1 MSYELFKQGPE
12 VYVPI
17 ILLSLV
23 ITVLAYGAFPFIL
36 AKARSTLITKK
47 KYRGLCYGINAA
59 VMVLFIVING
69 EASSGGPYVLWT
81 WVFSNW
87 GIRILNNKG
96 LLNDDTNI
104 PCTLTHVTDQSKPTF
119 EARKDR
125 FCRECGAKLV
135 DNSRFCCM
143 CGTNLETVSNA
154 TQQLGLCDIEN
165 AVSIYLNKRI
175 SISHISCTLVYVI
188 PASTGKPKEMHLA
201 MTVGDEE
208 FSSLDLM
215 FFDQNRKSYYLYGER
230 LALDE
235 PWLPKE
241 DVFSFDTSLFKT
253 FNTEVDEED

>member
-96 LLNDDTNI
+96 LLNDDANI

-135 DNSRFCCM
+135 DNSRFCTK
-143 CGTNLETVSNA
+143 CGTKIETVSNA
-154 TQQLGLCDIEN
+154 PQPLSLIDVES
-165 AVSIYLNKRI
+165 AVSIYLNQRV
-175 SISHISCTLVYVI
+175 SVSDISCTLVYVI
-188 PASTGKPKEMHLA
+188 PASTGAPKEMHLS
-201 MTVGDEE
+201 MTVGEKD
-208 FSSLDLM
+208 FSSLDLI
-215 FFDQNRKSYYLYGER
+215 FFDKNRKSYYLHGNR
-230 LALDE
+230 LTLDDS
-235 PWLPKE
+235 WQPK
-241 DVFSFDTSLFKT
+241 DNIFSFDISLFKS
-253 FNTEVDEED
+253 FNTEVDRDD